1 MYAQIPALVNS
12 LYAIRSVEAGIPNI
26 LGQVS
31 SSGQSAVFENSSG
44 ALSST
49 NSMGTPPQNGSGRWS
64 LVETLTF
71 NARNSSNTYGSSST
85 VTPLSRKTIFM
96 IKY

>member
-26 LGQVS
+26 LGRVS

-49 NSMGTPPQNGSGRWS
+49 NSMGTPPTERFWA
-64 LVETLTF
+64 VESCG
-71 NARNSSNTYGSSST
+71 NSN
-85 VTPLSRKTIFM
+85 F
-96 IKY
+96 

>member
-1 MYAQIPALVNS
+1 MGL
-12 LYAIRSVEAGIPNI
+12 PNI

-31 SSGQSAVFENSSG
+31 TSGECAVFENGIG
-44 ALSST
+44 ALSSP
-49 NSMGTPPQNGSGRWS
+49 NSGGTPAQNGSGWYGI
-64 LVETLTF
+64 VETLTF
-71 NARNSSNTYGSSST
+71 NARNSSGIYGSSST

>member
-1 MYAQIPALVNS
+1 MV
-12 LYAIRSVEAGIPNI
+12 AGLPNI
-26 LGQVS
+26 VGQVS
-31 SSGQSAVFENSSG
+31 SSGNVAVLENSTG
-44 ALSST
+44 ALSSP
-49 NSMGTPPQNGSGRWS
+49 NYEGAPPGNGSGRYS

-71 NARNSSNTYGSSST
+71 NARNSSGTYGASST